1 MADVESRTA
10 QELDFASEVLKL
22 RDFIDVHFSKQTRLL
37 ENLAFKISRVDG
49 DLSSADP
56 SAGRAGEVGKVPSHI
71 SETSEQKEPEESS
84 LDQNML
90 QMQKLQIPQ
99 APQEEG
105 TASSQTREYIG
116 RTQSHISLANSES
129 NVSVDEDGT
138 GRRPTSLSRGSSKQ
152 SFVRVS
158 LREQKER
165 VQAAAESSQTTV
177 LSVMRRMGT
186 MEQELVGSG
195 PLRAFCIRVVSHNMF
210 THCIM
215 FLILVN
221 LILQG
226 VEVDVA
232 RTRAQSDIPSAFG
245 LVNNIIVCV
254 FLMEFILKIVA
265 FGCTGFFC
273 GKDSFWN
280 NLDFVVIFSSVLET
294 LVELVDLVVTSQA
307 GSTSGH
313 LRIMRTM
320 RLVRALRGIRV
331 IRLLRYVSAL
341 RTLVFSIVSTMGS
354 LLWTLVLLLLLFYS
368 FGVIFTQLVYDH
380 CREETISGTGDV
392 DSVPHCSQY
401 LTRHWKSVPE
411 SMLTLFLAI
420 SGGLSWTEALQP
432 LFDVSALAVGLM
444 ILYIIVS
451 VFAVLNVVTGVFCNT
466 AIESAQSD
474 KDIAIMKQMRKHDL
488 QVQALRHIF
497 KEIDHDK
504 SNLVTLAELQEA
516 LSAKKLSSFLESMG
530 ISTQDV
536 STLFMIIDTDRS
548 GWIDLD
554 EFVSGCMQLHG
565 PAKSLQLAQMS
576 HENKVTRQVIRGL
589 SKSLH
594 GIRGQLNRLTDSLE
608 ERAIGTNHLV

>member
-1 MADVESRTA
+1 MEQEERPQSLKFDVSEEESGPKGEEFAFRREVVKLRSFIDSRFA
-10 QELDFASEVLKL
+10 KQARMLELMSTQLKL
-22 RDFIDVHFSKQTRLL
+22 MQAFPDGKTVAKVDDSAEAGQEPEQAPREAAREEPEPLSPRPALALL
-37 ENLAFKISRVDG
+37 RSQSELTV
-49 DLSSADP
+49 LSSKP
-56 SAGRAGEVGKVPSHI
+56 SED
-71 SETSEQKEPEESS
+71 EQPARKS
-84 LDQNML
+84 
-90 QMQKLQIPQ
+90 I
-99 APQEEG
+99 
-105 TASSQTREYIG
+105 
-116 RTQSHISLANSES
+116 
-129 NVSVDEDGT
+129 
-138 GRRPTSLSRGSSKQ
+138 SRGSSKQ
-152 SFVRVS
+152 SFVRTS
-158 LREQKER
+158 LREQQKKAEEA
-165 VQAAAESSQTTV
+165 VQQSASTFTSN
-177 LSVMRRMGT
+177 LRRMNT
-186 MEQELVGSG
+186 IEADMFGSG
-195 PLRAFCIRVVSHNMF
+195 PCRIACLRIVTHTMF
-210 THCIM
+210 TNCVM
-215 FLILVN
+215 GLILVN
-221 LILQG
+221 LILLG

-232 RTRAQSDIPSAFG
+232 TRLGQDDIPSVYG
-245 LVNNIIVCV
+245 ILNTLIVCV
-254 FLMEFILKIVA
+254 FLVEFFLKFFA
-265 FGCTGFFC
+265 FGCSGFFC
-273 GKDSFWN
+273 GRDAFWN

-294 LVELVDLVVTSQA
+294 AVDIWDLVATQA

-313 LRIMRTM
+313 FRIMRTM

-341 RTLVFSIVSTMGS
+341 RTLVFSIVSTMSS

-368 FGVIFTQLVYDH
+368 FGVIFTQLVSDY
-380 CREETISGTGDV
+380 CRELTMSKTGDV
-392 DSVPHCSQY
+392 NAVPECPSNLGTY
-401 LTRHWKSVPE
+401 WKSVDE

-420 SGGLSWTEALQP
+420 SGGMNWTEALEP
-432 LFDVSALAVGLM
+432 LRVVQGIAPYLL

-504 SNLVTLAELQEA
+504 SSLVTLAELQEA

-576 HENKVTRQVIRGL
+576 HENKVTRQVIRSLTKSVASIHKEL
-589 SKSLH
+589 SALRYSMED
-594 GIRGQLNRLTDSLE
+594 GS
-608 ERAIGTNHLV
+608 GTNHVV

>member
-1 MADVESRTA
+1 MEQEERPQSLKFDVSEEESGPKGEEFAFRREVVKLRSFIDSRFA
-10 QELDFASEVLKL
+10 KQARMLELMSTQLKL
-22 RDFIDVHFSKQTRLL
+22 MHKFPDGKTDV
-37 ENLAFKISRVDG
+37 ARVD
-49 DLSSADP
+49 DSAEDPDQAPREEPSEPLSPRPALTLIRSQSELTVMSSKP
-56 SAGRAGEVGKVPSHI
+56 SED
-71 SETSEQKEPEESS
+71 EQKERKS
-84 LDQNML
+84 
-90 QMQKLQIPQ
+90 I
-99 APQEEG
+99 
-105 TASSQTREYIG
+105 
-116 RTQSHISLANSES
+116 
-129 NVSVDEDGT
+129 
-138 GRRPTSLSRGSSKQ
+138 SRGSSKQ
-152 SFVRVS
+152 SFVRTS
-158 LREQKER
+158 LKEQQKKAEEA
-165 VQAAAESSQTTV
+165 VQQSASTFTSH
-177 LSVMRRMGT
+177 LRRMNT
-186 MEQELVGSG
+186 LETDVFGSG
-195 PLRAFCIRVVSHNMF
+195 PCRIACLRIVTHTMF
-210 THCIM
+210 TNCVM
-215 FLILVN
+215 GLILVN
-221 LILQG
+221 LILLG

-232 RTRAQSDIPSAFG
+232 TRLGQDDIPSVYG
-245 LVNNIIVCV
+245 ILNTVIVCV
-254 FLMEFILKIVA
+254 FLVEFFLKFFA
-265 FGCTGFFC
+265 FGCSGFFC
-273 GKDSFWN
+273 GRDAFWN

-294 LVELVDLVVTSQA
+294 AVDIWDLVATQA

-313 LRIMRTM
+313 FRIMRTM

-341 RTLVFSIVSTMGS
+341 RTLVFSIVSTMSS

-368 FGVIFTQLVYDH
+368 FGVIFTQLVSDY
-380 CREETISGTGDV
+380 CRELTMSKTGDV
-392 DSVPHCSQY
+392 NSVPECPSNLGTY
-401 LTRHWKSVPE
+401 WKSVDE

-420 SGGLSWTEALQP
+420 SGGMNWTEALEP
-432 LFDVSALAVGLM
+432 LRTVQGIAPYLL
-444 ILYIIVS
+444 ILYIIVA

-576 HENKVTRQVIRGL
+576 HENKVTRQVIRSL
-589 SKSLH
+589 TKSVASIH
-594 GIRGQLNRLTDSLE
+594 KELTALRYSMEDG
-608 ERAIGTNHLV
+608 AGTNHVV